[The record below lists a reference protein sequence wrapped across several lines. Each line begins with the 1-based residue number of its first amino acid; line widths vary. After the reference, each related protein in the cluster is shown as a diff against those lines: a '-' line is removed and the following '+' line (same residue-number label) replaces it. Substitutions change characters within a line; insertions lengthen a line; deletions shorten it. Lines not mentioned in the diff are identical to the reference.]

1 MRMYKY
7 RESISSLNDITNVEL
22 IQVVFPNCYLRDKA
36 IVGTSK

>member
-1 MRMYKY
+1 MY

-22 IQVVFPNCYLRDKA
+22 IQLRFQNCYLRDKA